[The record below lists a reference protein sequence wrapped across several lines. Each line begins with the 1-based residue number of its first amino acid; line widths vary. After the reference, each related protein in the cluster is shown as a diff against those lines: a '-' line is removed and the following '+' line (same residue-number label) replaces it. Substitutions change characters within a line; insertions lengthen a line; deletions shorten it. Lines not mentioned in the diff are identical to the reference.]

1 MAAFGP
7 VPSHGQAKDLVV
19 NQGLRP
25 FEFSG
30 ELNLECR
37 HFCEYVPNAR
47 ISRSAR
53 RFGAVQRAYPA
64 IQRVGHP
71 GLALSR
77 SAWECAFYQQ
87 ATSRV
92 SGGNVPPRGAGAG
105 RIGRGGTD
113 WIKVK
118 NPDAPTAARLLE

>member
-1 MAAFGP
+1 MAVFGP
-7 VPSHGQAKDLVV
+7 VPSQGKDFVV
-19 NQGLRP
+19 NQSLRP

-30 ELNLECR
+30 ELNLGCR

-71 GLALSR
+71 GLALR
-77 SAWECAFYQQ
+77 EVLGNAHF
-87 ATSRV
+87 TSRRQAV
-92 SGGNVPPRGAGAG
+92 LV
-105 RIGRGGTD
+105 GGTCHREAPGPAVSVAGGAD

-118 NPDAPTAARLLE
+118 NPSAPAATS